1 MFTLMKKN
9 NIVYLLVSLILTT
22 FVLGCSQDPIFSD
35 IAQEIK
41 LDDPTVRGNVH
52 SMVQLGN
59 NLYATNGK
67 IVTKPISQ
75 KAGWKEHSSPDE
87 YVTKVASDEG
97 NLYALVTKQADKGDS
112 YSYRVFVQS
121 GAKEDW
127 KEITDTSSSNSPI
140 TIFDNGDS
148 SGNRQAYLRDS
159 TGVKE
164 LNGNASYDELRKV
177 SGNGASTS
185 TVAAAAYNGTTY
197 FADTLAFCSDGT
209 NLFRAN
215 GSTIQYYDTTQD
227 PWKNGPSMDEEP
239 TSFAYY
245 KESDSSNYI
254 LVGTKSGIKK
264 VTLSEHKPTAVSSF
278 GSNADTAFGTYIAL
292 NVFAFPEEPGSCYV
306 SIVKKTSSRYN
317 GLWGYYSDR
326 GNWNYE

>member
-1 MFTLMKKN
+1 MKKN

-52 SMVQLGN
+52 SMVQLRD

-75 KAGWKEHSSPDE
+75 KAGWKEYSSPDE
-87 YVTKVASDEG
+87 YVTKVASDEN

-112 YSYRVFVQS
+112 YSYKVFAQVNAS
-121 GAKEDW
+121 GNW
-127 KEITDTSSSNSPI
+127 TQITSSTSPI
-140 TIFDNGDS
+140 TIFDNGA
-148 SGNRQAYLRDS
+148 SGAARFAYLRDS
-159 TGVKE
+159 SGVKQ
-164 LNGNASYDELRKV
+164 LNGATLYASLTSITE
-177 SGNGASTS
+177 NGAGTRTVSAAFLTS
-185 TVAAAAYNGTTY
+185 GSQTF

-209 NLFRAN
+209 NLFKAN
-215 GSTIQYYDTTQD
+215 GSTIQYGKDLTSLELE
-227 PWKNGPSMDEEP
+227 NGLSMDEEP

-264 VTLSEHKPTAVSSF
+264 VTLSDNKPTAVSSF